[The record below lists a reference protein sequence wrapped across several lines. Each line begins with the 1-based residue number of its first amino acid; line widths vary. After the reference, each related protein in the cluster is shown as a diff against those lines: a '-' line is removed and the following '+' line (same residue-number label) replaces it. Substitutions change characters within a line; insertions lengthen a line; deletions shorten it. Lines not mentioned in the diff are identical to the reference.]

1 MGESPP
7 APRDGGVEALL
18 VGARGHRVL
27 QQRMWVRGLQHT
39 PCSPP
44 GLGELWVLA
53 EASRGRGQPGI
64 FKKIELL

>member
-7 APRDGGVEALL
+7 AQRDRGVEALL
-18 VGARGHRVL
+18 LCACGHWVL
-27 QQRMWVRGLQHT
+27 QQRMWVRGLQRT

-53 EASRGRGQPGI
+53 GASRGCRQPGI
-64 FKKIELL
+64 FKKGELL